1 MIRVLHC
8 IRPIPGICEPGD
20 VVYLDDE
27 HPTVRGTA
35 HAPDGADRC
44 LSPRAMQRVE
54 RAPRGTFFTL
64 ARFPPALPG
73 GATTVPLWPDG
84 GRSPGG
90 APAGRQRRRGA

>member
-8 IRPIPGICEPGD
+8 LRPVSGVCAPGD
-20 VVYLDDE
+20 VLYLDDE

-35 HAPDGADRC
+35 HAPDGADRS
-44 LSPRAMQRVE
+44 LTPRDMRRVKQ
-54 RAPRGTFFTL
+54 APPGTFFTV

-73 GATTVPLWPDG
+73 GATIVPRLPDG